1 MGAMLEI
8 VTVICSV
15 LCFLYLPLHSLALW
29 LASFFLKRE
38 ESLLTFIKCLNVPYL
53 LIHAIVLLAYAAGEF
68 SILAVW
74 DFFQERQESGGKFS
88 GRNMLAA
95 FILSL
100 LPLVLFVMS
109 IAYGYMSYQRFLNPR
124 DLLYDEAHGLKAFNT
139 EKTED
144 ADARAEIEV
153 EPEPRISTR
162 ADWDEP
168 ASHTNQRGRLM
179 GLSKVMARIFAVGGT
194 ARYVAK
200 GFLAAL
206 GHGILNTENMETEEG
221 LKEELHAVAQY
232 ILGSRLREPTDE
244 YFTMLQIYEEHT
256 GPGLTGLTI
265 AILSVEAGF
274 MANTEENQA
283 LFREVIIEELVKKGI
298 GKRML

>member
-1 MGAMLEI
+1 MLEI
-8 VTVICSV
+8 VAGICGI

-29 LASFFLKRE
+29 LSSFFLKRE

-88 GRNMLAA
+88 GRNMLVA

-100 LPLVLFVMS
+100 IPLALFVMS

-124 DLLYDEAHGLKAFNT
+124 DLLYDEEHGLKTFNT

-144 ADARAEIEV
+144 AEAQAEIEV

-168 ASHTNQRGRLM
+168 AGHTNQRGRLM
-179 GLSKVMARIFAVGGT
+179 GLTKVMARMFAVGST

-200 GFLAAL
+200 GFFVAL
-206 GHGILNTENMETEEG
+206 GHGILNTDNMATEEG
-221 LKEELHAVAQY
+221 LKE
-232 ILGSRLREPTDE
+232 
-244 YFTMLQIYEEHT
+244 
-256 GPGLTGLTI
+256 
-265 AILSVEAGF
+265 
-274 MANTEENQA
+274 
-283 LFREVIIEELVKKGI
+283 
-298 GKRML
+298 